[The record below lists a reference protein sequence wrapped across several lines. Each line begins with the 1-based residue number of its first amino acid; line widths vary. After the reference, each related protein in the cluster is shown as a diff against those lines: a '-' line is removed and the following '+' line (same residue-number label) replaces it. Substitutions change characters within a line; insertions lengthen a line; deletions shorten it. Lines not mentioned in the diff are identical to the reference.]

1 MLFMSAS
8 SGSMVLT
15 DYILDSSKGKAG
27 KRLIVLL
34 VKGILAGI
42 YIAIG
47 AIASLK
53 LSANIAIPGLGDFL
67 GAVVFPIGV
76 IAVLIMLAE
85 LFTSDCMVM
94 TSVYARKTKVRNVFK
109 FLFLILIANLI
120 GAIFMALLTRFSGIF
135 NEATAQLVIDKAIHK
150 VNMPLGTLLT
160 SAILCNIIVCT
171 GICLGYTCKE
181 EIAKIAVLW
190 LSIAVFV
197 LSGTEHVV
205 ANMYYL
211 FAALL
216 MGGALPAT
224 GILYNLAIAAIGNFI
239 GGGVIIA
246 GLNYLLA
253 CKDVPKDIAERAV

>member
-1 MLFMSAS
+1 MGTA
-8 SGSMVLT
+8 SGSKILT
-15 DYILDSSKGKAG
+15 DYILDQSKNKAG
-27 KRLIVLL
+27 KRLIVLI

-53 LSANIAIPGLGDFL
+53 LSANVASPGLGDFL
-67 GAVVFPIGV
+67 GAAVFPLGI
-76 IAVLIMLAE
+76 IAVLILQAE

-94 TSVYARKTKVRNVFK
+94 TAVYARQSKILKTFK
-109 FLFLILIANLI
+109 FLLLILISNLA
-120 GAIFMALLTRFSGIF
+120 GGIFMAFLTRTSGIF
-135 NEATAQLVIDKAIHK
+135 NEATAQLVIEKAIHK
-150 VNMPLGTLLT
+150 VNMPFGTLLS

-171 GICLGYTCKE
+171 GICLAYTCKD

-205 ANMYYL
+205 ANMFYL
-211 FAALL
+211 FAGLFF
-216 MGGALPAT
+216 GGAVPAA
-224 GILYNLAIAAIGNFI
+224 GILYNLGIAAIGNFI
-239 GGGVIIA
+239 GGGIIVA

-253 CKDVPKDIAERAV
+253 RKDVARN